1 MDDNS
6 IGWIASIIIGGIAG
20 WLAEMVTRSNMG
32 VLTNIILGIIGAALA
47 TWVFELLGIRLQGGW
62 LSYLIS
68 GFVGACVLIVATRLL
83 APNRWRT

>member
-1 MDDNS
+1 MDENG

>member
-1 MDDNS
+1 MDENG

-68 GFVGACVLIVATRLL
+68 GFVGACVLIIATRLL

>member
-1 MDDNS
+1 MDDNG
-6 IGWIASIIIGGIAG
+6 IGWIAAVIIGGIAG

-32 VLTNIILGIIGAALA
+32 VVTNVILGIIGAALA
-47 TWVFELLGIRLQGGW
+47 TWLFGLLGIRLQGGW
-62 LSYLIS
+62 LSFLIS

>member
-6 IGWIASIIIGGIAG
+6 IGWIAAIIIGGIAG

-47 TWVFELLGIRLQGGW
+47 TWLFGLLGIRLQGGW

-83 APNRWRT
+83 APNRWRA

>member
-20 WLAEMVTRSNMG
+20 WLAEMVTHSSMG
-32 VLTNIILGIIGAALA
+32 LLTNIILGIIGAALA
-47 TWVFELLGIRLQGGW
+47 TWLFGLLGIRLEAGW

-68 GFVGACVLIVATRLL
+68 GFVGACVLILATRLL
-83 APNRWRT
+83 VPNRWRA

>member
-6 IGWIASIIIGGIAG
+6 IGWIAAIIIGGIAG

-47 TWVFELLGIRLQGGW
+47 TWLFALLGIRLQGGW

-83 APNRWRT
+83 APNRWRA

>member
-1 MDDNS
+1 MDENG

-68 GFVGACVLIVATRLL
+68 GFLGACVLIVATRLL

>member
-1 MDDNS
+1 MDNS
-6 IGWIASIIIGGIAG
+6 IGWIASILIGGIAG

-47 TWVFELLGIRLQGGW
+47 TWLFGLLNIRLEGGW

-68 GFVGACVLIVATRLL
+68 GFVGACVLILATRVL
-83 APNRWRT
+83 APNRWRA